1 VTDMFVLPDVD
12 EHLGMTDL
20 ARAALAHGLAD
31 AEHDRTGHGAHAV
44 RMVVHN
50 ARAVAVAEGH
60 TDPDLI
66 ERIVITAA
74 LQDLADVKRT
84 GDVRSGAEAARAF
97 LIGADAPE
105 AFAAG
110 VADDIGGIKF
120 QGAHTPR
127 QPLSAAGRIVQDA
140 VWLASLGA
148 IGICR
153 AMAYGGWIGR
163 DLYDPDLPVYY
174 AGSAEAYLAQAT
186 TSINH
191 LLEKAARIP
200 DMLNTATA
208 RRIAKSRHEF
218 LQRFLAQF
226 SAEWE
231 GRA

>member
-1 VTDMFVLPDVD
+1 MTDMFVLPDVD

-31 AEHDRTGHGAHAV
+31 AATDRTGHGPHAV

-60 TDPDLI
+60 TDPDFI

-74 LQDLADVKRT
+74 LQDVADVKRT
-84 GDVRSGAEAARAF
+84 GDAKSGAEAARAF
-97 LIGADAPE
+97 LIGQGAPAAFADAV
-105 AFAAG
+105 AA
-110 VADDIGGIKF
+110 DIASIKF

-127 QPLSAAGRIVQDA
+127 RPLSAAGRIVQDA

-153 AMAYGGWIGR
+153 AMAYGGAIGR
-163 DLYDPDLPVYY
+163 EMYDPDLPAFY
-174 AGSAEAYLAQAT
+174 ADTAEAYLAQTT

-218 LQRFLAQF
+218 LMRFLAQF
-226 SAEWE
+226 TAEWE